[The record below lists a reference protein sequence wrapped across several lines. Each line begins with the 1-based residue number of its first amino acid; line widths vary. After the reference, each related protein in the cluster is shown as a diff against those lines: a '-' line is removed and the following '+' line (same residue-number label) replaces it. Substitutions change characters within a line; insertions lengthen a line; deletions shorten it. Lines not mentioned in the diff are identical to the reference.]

1 VLDTILFGLKILLL
15 ILLYLFIWRVA
26 RAVGR
31 DLYQTADSASAPPRV
46 APDLPP
52 RSAGRAQMSAVPG
65 PVAGTTLDGPAADGG
80 ARDLRRAERESERS
94 GAGLDMTALVRPRL
108 TVEHS
113 PVLDAGA
120 EVELHGWVTIGRSP
134 ASDLPLDDGFV
145 SSTHA
150 RVFPRGQYFFV
161 EDLGSTNGTF
171 VNEKRVT
178 EAQLRPDAR
187 LRIGETTFRYEE

>member
-1 VLDTILFGLKILLL
+1 MLDTILFGLKILLL
-15 ILLYLFIWRVA
+15 ILLYLFIWQVA
-26 RAVGR
+26 RAAGR
-31 DLYQTADSASAPPRV
+31 DLSQTADSVSAPAR
-46 APDLPP
+46 AISDLPSRP
-52 RSAGRAQMSAVPG
+52 RGRASRGAAPS
-65 PVAGTTLDGPAADGG
+65 PAAGTTLNGPAAGG
-80 ARDLRRAERESERS
+80 EARDLRRAERESERS
-94 GAGLDMTALVRPRL
+94 GAGLDMTGLVRPRL
-108 TVEHS
+108 VVEHS

-134 ASDLPLDDGFV
+134 ASDVPLDDGFV

-150 RVFPRGQYFFV
+150 RVFPRGQYFIV

-187 LRIGETTFRYEE
+187 LRIGETTFRYKE

>member
-15 ILLYLFIWRVA
+15 VLLYLFIWRVA

-31 DLYQTADSASAPPRV
+31 DLNQVADSAASPPRV
-46 APDLPP
+46 MPDLSPGP
-52 RSAGRAQMSAVPG
+52 MNSALGAVPG
-65 PVAGTTLDGPAADGG
+65 LAGSTTLDGPAYGG
-80 ARDLRRAERESERS
+80 EARELRRAERDSERG
-94 GAGLDMTALVRPRL
+94 GAGLDMTGLVRPRL
-108 TVEHS
+108 IVVHS
-113 PVLDAGA
+113 PVLEPGT

-134 ASDLPLDDGFV
+134 GSDLPLDDGFV

-150 RVFPRGQYFFV
+150 RIVPRGPYFVV

-187 LRIGETTFRYEE
+187 VRIGETTFRFEE